1 MTPQQRFTRLPRSD
15 GADDRRLCGECRHM
29 RGRQCSIARP
39 GGVVSARKWYEPAE
53 TELLQRCKGF
63 ENA

>member
-1 MTPQQRFTRLPRSD
+1 MSADLPPLPRSD
-15 GADDRRLCGECRHM
+15 GADDRRLCSECRHM
-29 RGRQCSIARP
+29 RGKQCLIAMP
-39 GGVVSARKWYEPAE
+39 SGVVSARKGYEPAE

>member
-1 MTPQQRFTRLPRSD
+1 VSAELLPPLPRSD
-15 GADDRRLCGECRHM
+15 GADDRRLCSECRHM

-39 GGVVSARKWYEPAE
+39 GGVVSARKVYEPAE
-53 TELLQRCKGF
+53 TGLLQRCKGF